1 MANSCLHSFSSM
13 SFVQLET
20 KQLIEKTI
28 SGIQIVFKQAEI
40 LG

>member
-1 MANSCLHSFSSM
+1 MANSFLHSLSSM

-20 KQLIEKTI
+20 KQFIEKTI
-28 SGIQIVFKQAEI
+28 SGIQIVFKQAGI